1 MLAFVCMSY
10 VFSLHFYDELVL
22 ARLHDL
28 LQVLLIGLKLVCSG
42 AGGCAVASLLD
53 GIFVLH
59 L

>member
-1 MLAFVCMSY
+1 MSY